1 MPSQQPSSSSSYL
14 EVLPGYSLSRGAE
27 ARKSTLLCWLFM
39 TGFKESRICPRP
51 NCTYL
56 GGSNHQCLEEMAAI
70 KLKQL
75 MQVKWCR
82 NLFYTREYVATHRA
96 GSSSSVQHSYLHMTA
111 LSMFLTSGRLRR
123 QQDQS
128 GQTSSIDSR
137 ASLQSHEKLQDGRN
151 NNLLGHGCTRGC
163 SS

>member
-1 MPSQQPSSSSSYL
+1 MPSQQLPSASSYL
-14 EVLPGYSLSRGAE
+14 EVLPSCSLSRGA
-27 ARKSTLLCWLFM
+27 KTSTILCWLFM
-39 TGFKESRICPRP
+39 VGIKGSRICPGP

-56 GGSNHQCLEEMAAI
+56 GVSNHQCIEERAAI
-70 KLKQL
+70 RLKHL
-75 MQVKWCR
+75 VQVKWCR
-82 NLFYTREYVATHRA
+82 NVLYPGGRGYPQSRQQLSFQY
-96 GSSSSVQHSYLHMTA
+96 SYLHMSA

-151 NNLLGHGCTRGC
+151 NNLLGQGCTRGC